1 MKKLFLVLISLAL
14 LPTLT
19 YGLTDDQKYGLYFC
33 GAVIA
38 IGGVGGALYHIHN
51 SSSTPAP
58 QELLD
63 QPNKSEDDQNNQQ
76 PKEDAPQ
83 HKVYEA
89 SEEQSVAKKRFQ
101 EFNAREREALKKQ
114 EEPKKEPAPEHNN
127 KPTQSILSP
136 TAPNQ
141 KPDLNNLSPLNKPI
155 DGVAKPDVSDQK
167 KTYFD
172 RLNELG
178 WD

>member
-1 MKKLFLVLISLAL
+1 MKKLFLVLISLVL

-19 YGLTDDQKYGLYFC
+19 YGLTDDQKYGLYCC

-38 IGGVGGALYHIHN
+38 IGGVGGAVYYVHN

-63 QPNKSEDDQNNQQ
+63 QPNKSEDTQNQQ
-76 PKEDAPQ
+76 PQEGFVRHQKIYGQ
-83 HKVYEA
+83 
-89 SEEQSVAKKRFQ
+89 SEEQLAAQKRFQ
-101 EFNAREREALKKQ
+101 EFIACEHEALKKQ
-114 EEPKKEPAPEHNN
+114 EELKEEPAPEHNN

-141 KPDLNNLSPLNKPI
+141 KPDLNNLAPLNKPI
-155 DGVAKPDVSDQK
+155 AGSDQK